1 MKRLRIQ
8 GHGEEGW
15 GSRGSKTCCRRGVT
29 RSDAQVVVPNGQI
42 MGVPLV
48 NFSRMRW
55 GQYKTELRLRLEDVS
70 RVEATIA
77 NLKAA
82 LEPHVITTGRNL
94 WVHWWCAVPVPLS
107 RRVVE
112 VIRAQAAH
120 RQGRARRR
128 RRRQTAVPGRLDGVL
143 RRRAFPGGDSA
154 RLDAIDA

>member
-1 MKRLRIQ
+1 
-8 GHGEEGW
+8 
-15 GSRGSKTCCRRGVT
+15 
-29 RSDAQVVVPNGQI
+29 

-107 RRVVE
+107 RRVV
-112 VIRAQAAH
+112 IKKDPQAPK
-120 RQGRARRR
+120 G
-128 RRRQTAVPGRLDGVL
+128 
-143 RRRAFPGGDSA
+143 S
-154 RLDAIDA
+154 